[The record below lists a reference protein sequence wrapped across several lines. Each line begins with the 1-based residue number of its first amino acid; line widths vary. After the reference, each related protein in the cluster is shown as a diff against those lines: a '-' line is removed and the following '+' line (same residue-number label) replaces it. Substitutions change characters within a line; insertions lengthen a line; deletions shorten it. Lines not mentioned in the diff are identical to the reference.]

1 MLYRTRLLLPTS
13 ASTASTLIS
22 SDPTLAS
29 VATPLREEWER
40 DLGPGWLLLP
50 LYPAGF
56 SWKYLWLQVPPQ
68 PLAPLTRRVL
78 RLGELGGL
86 VIDVIQEDPHFLQG
100 QVLAEV
106 PELGSCCP
114 LAPGRSP
121 VPLAGCFDDD
131 GVVRLLL
138 PVQVPQDLQLPF
150 SAQLEV
156 ALLVPSWVQK
166 GIPSQSSLGLAL
178 PKCHLAR

>member
-1 MLYRTRLLLPTS
+1 MLPTS
-13 ASTASTLIS
+13 ASTATTLIS

-29 VATPLREEWER
+29 VATPLRERWER
-40 DLGPGWLLLP
+40 DLGRGWLSLP
-50 LYPAGF
+50 HHPAGF
-56 SWKYLWLQVPPQ
+56 SWKYLCLLVPPQ

-86 VIDVIQEDPHFLQG
+86 VIDVVQEDPHLLKG
-100 QVLAEV
+100 QVPAEV
-106 PELGSCCP
+106 PELGSSRP
-114 LAPGRSP
+114 LLSGRGP

-138 PVQVPQDLQLPF
+138 PVQVSQDLQLPL

-166 GIPSQSSLGLAL
+166 RVPS
-178 PKCHLAR
+178 

>member
-29 VATPLREEWER
+29 VATPLRERWER
-40 DLGPGWLLLP
+40 DLGPGWLSLP
-50 LYPAGF
+50 HHPDGF
-56 SWKYLWLQVPPQ
+56 SWKCLWLLVLPQ
-68 PLAPLTRRVL
+68 PLAPLTRCVL
-78 RLGELGGL
+78 RLGELGRL
-86 VIDVIQEDPHFLQG
+86 VIDVVQEDSHLLKG
-100 QVLAEV
+100 QVLTEI
-106 PELGSCCP
+106 PELGSSRP
-114 LAPGRSP
+114 PAPRRSP

-138 PVQVPQDLQLPF
+138 PVQVSQDLQLPL

-166 GIPSQSSLGLAL
+166 GIPSYFSLGLAL
-178 PKCHLAR
+178 PKRHLAH

>member
-29 VATPLREEWER
+29 VATPWRERWER

-50 LYPAGF
+50 HHPAGF
-56 SWKYLWLQVPPQ
+56 SWKCLWLLVPPQ
-68 PLAPLTRRVL
+68 PPAPLTRRVL

-86 VIDVIQEDPHFLQG
+86 VIDVVQEDPHLLKG

-106 PELGSCCP
+106 PELGSSCL

-121 VPLAGCFDDD
+121 IPLAGCFDDD

-138 PVQVPQDLQLPF
+138 PVQVSQDLQLPF

-166 GIPSQSSLGLAL
+166 GMPS
-178 PKCHLAR
+178 